1 MSAGA
6 GLGRTLW
13 ATQRSAF
20 AESWA
25 NRRGFWTEVTVMVVN
40 DLVWVVFWVV
50 FFDRVGT
57 MRGWDVHRVLLLQAV
72 LTVGGGIALGV
83 FANARRLGELA
94 ADGGL
99 DAVLALPVSTLP
111 HLLVRR
117 IATTNLGDIVFGVV
131 LFAVAGQPTPARVA
145 VFVFGVVVSAALL
158 VGFLVATG
166 SLAFFLG
173 RNEGGELGFQG
184 MILLGAYPAEIFTGG
199 TRFLLYSIV
208 PAAFV
213 ASVPA
218 RLIDDFDPRMA
229 AAGAGIA
236 VLFLVVGWSV
246 FHAGLR
252 RYTSGAYWTRA

>member
-1 MSAGA
+1 VSATRSI
-6 GLGRTLW
+6 L

-25 NRRGFWTEVTVMVVN
+25 NRRGFWTQVSVMVAN

-50 FFDRVGT
+50 FFRRVGSL
-57 MRGWDVHRVLLLQAV
+57 RGWDVQRVLLLQAV
-72 LTVGGGIALGV
+72 LTTGGGIALGI

-99 DAVLALPVSTLP
+99 DAVLALPVAPLP

-117 IATTNLGDIVFGVV
+117 VNTTNLGDMVFGVL
-131 LFAVAGQPTPARVA
+131 LFAVAGHPTVERTAIYLAGVA
-145 VFVFGVVVSAALL
+145 VSASLL
-158 VGFLVATG
+158 TGFLVTTG
-166 SLAFFLG
+166 SLAFFVG
-173 RNEGGELGFQG
+173 RNEGGDIGFQG
-184 MILLGAYPAEIFTGG
+184 MILLGSYPAEIFTGG
-199 TRFLLYSIV
+199 TRFVLYTVV

-218 RLIDDFDPRMA
+218 RLIDGFDPQL
-229 AAGAGIA
+229 AGAA
-236 VLFLVVGWSV
+236 VLAATV
-246 FHAGLR
+246 FVALGILTFRAGLR